1 MAITYGFF
9 NAIDSD
15 RVYNADQMSEYF
27 DGLVSNGVYE
37 KVGNAL
43 RVTAGTGMAVNVLSG
58 RGIIEC
64 KWIKNDAAY
73 EVTLTAAHV
82 LLARYTAIV
91 LRLDRTNRLI
101 TIAAKDGTPAS
112 SPARP
117 TMTDDGTVK
126 ELCLAYVYVGPNVT
140 SITQA
145 NIIDM
150 RASNLCGWVTGVVQ
164 QVDTSEL
171 FAQWQSAYE
180 AYYSQMQS
188 WQAQVEADFDEWFSA
203 LTSQLSVITYIQ
215 RYKKRVVLSTGS
227 STPIALDMTGYEYTE
242 DDIIEVYINGLYAD
256 EGIDYTLTISGSIAT
271 VTPTPT
277 QKDTVVVINATK
289 SRIGYRVIGVSGG
302 AALVTANNLE
312 FAI

>member
-58 RGIIEC
+58 RGIIDC

-126 ELCLAYVYVGPNVT
+126 ELCLAYVYIGPNVT

-188 WQAQVEADFDEWFSA
+188 WQAQVESDFNTWFSA
-203 LTSQLSVITYIQ
+203 LTSQLSVNTYIQ
-215 RYKKRVVLSTGS
+215 RYQKRVVLSTGS
-227 STPIALDMTGYEYTE
+227 STPITLDMEGYGYAEG
-242 DDIIEVYINGLYAD
+242 DIIDVYINGLYAD
-256 EGIDYTLTISGSIAT
+256 AGIDYTLTVTGKTAI
-271 VTPTPT
+271 VTPVPT
-277 QKDTVVVINATK
+277 QAGTVIVINATQSK
-289 SRIGYRVIGVSGG
+289 IGFVVIGTSEG
-302 AALVTANNLE
+302 ATLVTSTNEALL
-312 FAI
+312 I